1 MYIIRRNIGK
11 HNWKRQSIVRIGNS
25 IDRFKYT
32 YVCLQCGMV
41 AKSYSEDGF
50 LLIEEF
56 NTKLE
61 NVYKCPN
68 RKKLKRTKSNKK

>member
-11 HNWKRQSIVRIGNS
+11 HNWKRQSTVRIGNS
-25 IDRFKYT
+25 TDRFLYM
-32 YVCLQCGMV
+32 YICLQCGMV

-50 LLIEEF
+50 FLIEEF
-56 NTKLE
+56 NNTLE
-61 NVYKCPN
+61 NVNKCPN